1 VPAGLRIRVVNTQD
15 GSTLV
20 ERTFDRSPIRIG
32 RSSINELSI
41 NSAFVSQ
48 FHAVLEFDGQRI
60 ILRDLGSTNGTL
72 LRSSGRVQPN
82 SPVDLTSQNFEFAIV
97 SLWFQL
103 HFVTAVA
110 PVAAVKREG
119 TILSLDY
126 NELQKMI
133 APLAAGRPSLPSAAT
148 GPDRTKEL
156 MARVQPMYDEYR
168 ASWSKLYREMFSMMT
183 PLDPGARDRM
193 LKQMS
198 VEMAAMQH
206 EGDFQRMSTHFGAAP
221 PNAAAAGSPNATMK
235 DDAVALAAL
244 RDLAAVYA
252 PQRGP
257 LEKVVDIVGFAQKVQ
272 DLLGVFFKCFLAL
285 RDGHKQFKSQ
295 LDIKRTFRPNE
306 QLSAARAVETARE
319 PRELAARLL
328 DWSDP
333 SNEGARAIESTFA
346 EVMVHQVAMLSGVMR
361 GVRSLLSKLAPPS
374 IETELENPRRRAA
387 SGSTFGPFRYKTL
400 WDLYTEIYG
409 DFAEEKQAFA
419 LIFGSEF
426 ANAYSELAGGE
437 AAPTG
442 AQVSAGAPSA
452 FGQQQQPAPAFGGQP
467 QGQPQIRPGGTSQVP
482 QQPPWVG
489 PRPGGGGSG
498 GGGGP
503 TQR

>member
-1 VPAGLRIRVVNTQD
+1 VAAGLRIRVVNTQD
-15 GSTLV
+15 GSAI

-41 NSAFVSQ
+41 QSPFVSQ
-48 FHAVLEFDGQRI
+48 FHAVLEFDGQRL

-72 LRSSGRVQPN
+72 LRTSGRVHPN
-82 SPVDLTSQNFEFAIV
+82 TPVDLTTQNFEFAIV
-97 SLWFQL
+97 SLWFQM
-103 HFVTAVA
+103 FVVNAVQ
-110 PVAAVKREG
+110 PTAAVKREG
-119 TILSLDY
+119 TILSLDV
-126 NELQKMI
+126 NELQKMMRP
-133 APLAAGRPSLPSAAT
+133 AGADGRPSLSPGQAP

-156 MARVQPMYDEYR
+156 MARVQPVYDEYR
-168 ASWSKLYREMFSMMT
+168 AAWSKCYREMFALMT
-183 PLDPGARDRM
+183 PLDPTARERM

-198 VEMAAMQH
+198 IEMAAMQH
-206 EGDFQRMSTHFGAAP
+206 EGDFQRLSTHFGRPANPALP
-221 PNAAAAGSPNATMK
+221 GSVNDTMR

-244 RDLAAVYA
+244 RDLAATYA

-257 LEKVVDIVGFAQKVQ
+257 LERVVDIVGFAQKVQ

-285 RDGHKQFKSQ
+285 RDGHKQFKTQ
-295 LDIKRTFRPNE
+295 LDIRKPFQQNE

-333 SNEGARAIESTFA
+333 TNEGSRAIESTFA

-361 GVRSLLSKLAPPS
+361 GVRSLLAKLAPPS
-374 IETELENPRRRAA
+374 IEAELENPRRRAA
-387 SGSTFGPFRYKTL
+387 AGSTFGPFRYKTL

-409 DFAEEKQAFA
+409 DFAEDEKQAFA

-426 ANAYSELAGGE
+426 AHAYSELSGE

-442 AQVSAGAPSA
+442 AHMTAGPPSA
-452 FGQQQQPAPAFGGQP
+452 FGQPTPPPAFGSQSP
-467 QGQPQIRPGGTSQVP
+467 PTQGQPRITGAHAVVPP

-489 PRPGGGGSG
+489 PRPGGGGGSG
-498 GGGGP
+498 GG
-503 TQR
+503 QR

>member
-1 VPAGLRIRVVNTQD
+1 VAAGLRIRVVNTQD
-15 GSTLV
+15 GSGI

-41 NSAFVSQ
+41 QSPFVSQ

-60 ILRDLGSTNGTL
+60 VLRDLGSTNGTL
-72 LRSSGRVQPN
+72 LRTSGRVQPN
-82 SPVDLTSQNFEFAIV
+82 APVDLTSQNFEFAIV

-103 HFVTAVA
+103 FFVNAVP
-110 PVAAVKREG
+110 PVVAVKREG
-119 TILSLDY
+119 TILSLDF
-126 NELQKMI
+126 NELQKMMRPAATGARPSI
-133 APLAAGRPSLPSAAT
+133 AP

-156 MARVQPMYDEYR
+156 IGRVQPMYEEYR
-168 ASWSKLYREMFSMMT
+168 TAWSKLYREIFATMT
-183 PLDPGARDRM
+183 PLDPTARERM
-193 LKQMS
+193 LKQLTF
-198 VEMAAMQH
+198 EMGAMQH
-206 EGDFQRMSTHFGAAP
+206 EGDFQRLSTHFVMPTSATTP
-221 PNAAAAGSPNATMK
+221 GSPNETMR

-244 RDLAAVYA
+244 RDLAATYA

-257 LEKVVDIVGFAQKVQ
+257 LERVVDIVSFAQKMQ

-285 RDGHKQFKSQ
+285 RDGHRQFKTQ
-295 LDIKRTFRPNE
+295 LDIRKPFQQNE

-333 SNEGARAIESTFA
+333 SNEGSRAIESTFA

-361 GVRSLLSKLAPPS
+361 GVRSLLAKLAPPS
-374 IETELENPRRRAA
+374 IEAELENPRRRAA
-387 SGSTFGPFRYKTL
+387 AGSTFGPFRYKTL

-409 DFAEEKQAFA
+409 DFAEDEKQAFA
-419 LIFGSEF
+419 MIFGAEF
-426 ANAYSELAGGE
+426 AHAYSELAGE
-437 AAPTG
+437 AIPTG
-442 AQVSAGAPSA
+442 AHVAAGPPSA
-452 FGQQQQPAPAFGGQP
+452 FGNPSNSGPPGAFSGQAPPA
-467 QGQPQIRPGGTSQVP
+467 QGQPRPAGTSPVP
-482 QQPPWVG
+482 QPPWVG
-489 PRPGGGGSG
+489 PRQ